1 MSRMTELTCPSG
13 LRLKLRG
20 LKGKDLDGLRDKRR
34 VASGES
40 ISELLNDCTIEVIDR
55 GIYTGGSEKFN
66 WADALLGDRMHAI
79 VGLRSATN
87 GDEYDFRVRCSEPDC
102 RQMIDWTINLSD
114 LPVKSLSAESRAIW
128 QNGNRFETTSMGR
141 RVIFKL
147 TNGRDQMAL
156 ARKVAQIRVAG
167 KSKQGE
173 RERWLL
179 AVAERIV
186 EVEGVDSVLEWLED
200 GDLLDIRRLVKDMD
214 AVDCG
219 VETGIMIAC
228 AGSNGCGLEQEVN
241 LPLDSTFFAP
251 DL

>member
-13 LRLKLRG
+13 LRLKMRG

-40 ISELLNDCTIEVIDR
+40 LSELLNDCTIEVADR
-55 GIYTGGSEKFN
+55 AIYAGAEKFD

-87 GDEYDFRVRCSEPDC
+87 GDEYDFRIRCSDAGC
-102 RQMIDWTINLSD
+102 RQMIDWTVDLKD
-114 LPVKSLSAESRAIW
+114 LPVKLLPEASKETFL
-128 QNGNRFETTSMGR
+128 NGNRFETTAMDK

-147 TNGRDQMAL
+147 TTGRDQASL
-156 ARKVAQIRVAG
+156 ARKVAQIRQAS

-173 RERWLL
+173 HERWLL

-186 EVEGVDSVLEWLED
+186 EVDGVDRVLDWLED
-200 GDLLDIRRLVKDMD
+200 GDLLDIRKLVKDMD
-214 AVDCG
+214 AADCG
-219 VETGIMIAC
+219 VETGIEIAC
-228 AGSNGCGLEQEVN
+228 MGARGCGLEQEVN